1 MNSNSFDLV
10 VAGGGQAGLIAAI
23 VAAEAGCS
31 SVCLLEGAPLEYRGG
46 NTRHTR
52 NLRPMHKGPLS
63 VLSGT
68 YDEEE
73 YFDDLLR
80 VTKGKTN
87 EPLARMMLQRSQTSV
102 QWLEQRGVQFQPP
115 LGGTLHLGRTNA
127 FFLGGGKQL
136 VNALSD
142 TLNP

>member
-1 MNSNSFDLV
+1 MHTIAYKEKAVNSNSFDLV

-23 VAAEAGCS
+23 VAAESGC
-31 SVCLLEGAPLEYRGG
+31 SVCLLEGAPIEYRGG

-80 VTKGKTN
+80 VTKGKTD
-87 EPLARMMLQRSQTSV
+87 EPLARMMLQRSQT
-102 QWLEQRGVQFQPP
+102 
-115 LGGTLHLGRTNA
+115 
-127 FFLGGGKQL
+127 
-136 VNALSD
+136 LS
-142 TLNP
+142 LIHI